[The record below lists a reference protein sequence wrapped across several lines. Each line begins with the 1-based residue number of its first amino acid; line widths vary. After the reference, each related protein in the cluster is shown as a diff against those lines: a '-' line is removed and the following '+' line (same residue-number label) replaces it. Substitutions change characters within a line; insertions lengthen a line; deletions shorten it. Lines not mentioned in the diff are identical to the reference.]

1 MESEKLKVFRNL
13 KTEFSSKTERVK
25 EVLRLEGRDRI
36 ISIKIANKLNEV
48 IDNQMQLMKE
58 FDIIKDVLNKG
69 KK

>member
-1 MESEKLKVFRNL
+1 MESEKLKVFRN
-13 KTEFSSKTERVK
+13 KTERVK